1 MTAKVSE
8 KKRGG
13 KKKRKKKKGGRK
25 KRRKTKKDSKS
36 SAISP
41 SGATILTD
49 ELLMPVRG
57 MPHGI

>member
-13 KKKRKKKKGGRK
+13 KKKKKEKRGRK

>member
-13 KKKRKKKKGGRK
+13 KKKKKEKRGRKKK
-25 KRRKTKKDSKS
+25 RKTKKDSKS